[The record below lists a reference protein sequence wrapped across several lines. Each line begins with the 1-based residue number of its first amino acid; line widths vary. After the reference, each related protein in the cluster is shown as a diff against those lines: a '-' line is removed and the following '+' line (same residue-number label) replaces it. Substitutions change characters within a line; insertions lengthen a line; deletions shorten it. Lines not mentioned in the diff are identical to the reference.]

1 MTVTKTM
8 KQDELLIVTF
18 FISFHDICDQKNIE
32 ELEAIVIL

>member
-8 KQDELLIVTF
+8 KQDEILIVTL
-18 FISFHDICDQKNIE
+18 FISLYDICDQKIIE